1 MENLP
6 NFALANRM
14 YVLLDMSNQYS
25 NRMADTLDKT
35 DINILRAL
43 QENGRL
49 TIKELAQKVN
59 LSSTPVFERQRRLEG
74 RGYIKKYMAV
84 LDA

>member
-1 MENLP
+1 MENVP

-14 YVLLDMSNQYS
+14 YVLLDVSNQYS

-74 RGYIKKYMAV
+74 SGYI
-84 LDA
+84 